1 VLTADEVGAVDVD
14 VCSLRVMVET
24 LVVVCVEGKAMIVLG
39 TDVDVV
45 LVVIKALVVA
55 DELNKVLLDFGLVF
69 DGDTRRG
76 PSLVPAVV
84 FFVVAVGLVVGSINS
99 SMALLMLWCS
109 DWKLS

>member
-14 VCSLRVMVET
+14 VCSLLVMVET
-24 LVVVCVEGKAMIVLG
+24 LVVVDCVEGNKAMIVLG

-69 DGDTRRG
+69 DGK
-76 PSLVPAVV
+76 PVVVPAWSQQL
-84 FFVVAVGLVVGSINS
+84 FSSLLLLV
-99 SMALLMLWCS
+99 
-109 DWKLS
+109 

>member
-1 VLTADEVGAVDVD
+1 VDEVGAVDVD
-14 VCSLRVMVET
+14 VCSLLVMVET
-24 LVVVCVEGKAMIVLG
+24 LVVVDCVEGNQAMIVLG

-99 SMALLMLWCS
+99 SMTLLMLWCS

>member
-76 PSLVPAVV
+76 PSSCFLRCCCW
-84 FFVVAVGLVVGSINS
+84 FSGWFNKQ

>member
-14 VCSLRVMVET
+14 VCSLLVMVET
-24 LVVVCVEGKAMIVLG
+24 LVVVDCVEGNQAMIVLG

-76 PSLVPAVV
+76 PSSCFLRCCCW
-84 FFVVAVGLVVGSINS
+84 FSGWFNKQ

>member
-14 VCSLRVMVET
+14 VCSLLVMVET
-24 LVVVCVEGKAMIVLG
+24 LVVVDCVEGNKAMIVLG

-69 DGDTRRG
+69 DGI
-76 PSLVPAVV
+76 PVVVPAVV

>member
-69 DGDTRRG
+69 DGI
-76 PSLVPAVV
+76 PVVVPAVV

-99 SMALLMLWCS
+99 SMALLLLWCS

>member
-69 DGDTRRG
+69 DGI
-76 PSLVPAVV
+76 PVVVPAWSQQL
-84 FFVVAVGLVVGSINS
+84 FSSLLLLV
-99 SMALLMLWCS
+99 
-109 DWKLS
+109 